1 MTAKHP
7 ENRRK
12 PIEVK
17 RGKVT
22 VKVYAVQNRVGKT
35 VYRQYAVVYYDGTRR
50 RKRRFADLSE
60 AKQEAAFVAEKLASI
75 SFRPGR
81 PSGPWHIRGRS
92 SPRERSRGRG
102 SGGGPRSSG
111 WRRR

>member
-1 MTAKHP
+1 MSAKHP

-17 RGKVT
+17 RGNVT

-60 AKQEAAFVAEKLASI
+60 AKQEAAFVAEKLAS
-75 SFRPGR
+75 GD
-81 PSGPWHIRGRS
+81 GPVLSLTAADRS
-92 SPRERSRGRG
+92 VYIQAL
-102 SGGGPRSSG
+102 
-111 WRRR
+111 